1 MFSDLMTFIKTDL
14 RNSTILSMIYHP
26 DSLEQKSLFVS
37 MPKFSIKTK
46 AELKKSFAQR
56 PELREFCSDSADY
69 SRMAKEK
76 VKVNEIYHMVSPNY
90 LYF

>member
-1 MFSDLMTFIKTDL
+1 MTFIKTDL